1 MKVTSQRTFEIMKQI
16 IVLFFLLFAFSNC
29 HINVEQNKSDHQK
42 VEVNQTDKGKSQC
55 AIQHNDSIQYRI
67 GLDKVIYSPNEAIH
81 VMILAKNISDHT
93 INIWLDAGD
102 YPTGTDL
109 CLFNSKGVSM
119 IEQYWSVVSSQLHR
133 EEEVELQKTT
143 LKPNQEVKKV
153 YPLYSIIQL
162 NKDLTAG
169 TYTLR
174 YNNAPPCKFEVK

>member
-1 MKVTSQRTFEIMKQI
+1 MKQP
-16 IVLFFLLFAFSNC
+16 IVLFILLFALTDCNM
-29 HINVEQNKSDHQK
+29 NLEQNKTKHQK
-42 VEVNQTDKGKSQC
+42 VKANNGKSEY
-55 AIQHNDSIQYRI
+55 AIQNNDSIQYRI
-67 GLDKVIYSPNEAIH
+67 GLDKDIYSPNEAIQ

-119 IEQYWSVVSSQLHR
+119 IDQYWSVVSSQLLR
-133 EEEVELQKTT
+133 EEEVELLKTT

-174 YNNAPPCKFEVK
+174 YNNAPPCKFEIK

>member
-1 MKVTSQRTFEIMKQI
+1 MKQP
-16 IVLFFLLFAFSNC
+16 IVLFILLFALTDCNM
-29 HINVEQNKSDHQK
+29 NLEQNKSDHQK

-81 VMILAKNISDHT
+81 VIILAKNISDHT

-109 CLFNSKGVSM
+109 CLFNSKGISM
-119 IEQYWSVVSSQLHR
+119 VDQYWAVVSSQLHR
-133 EEEVELQKTT
+133 EEEVELLKTT

-153 YPLYSIIQL
+153 YPLYSIVQL
-162 NKDLTAG
+162 KENLTAG
-169 TYTLR
+169 TYSLR

>member
-1 MKVTSQRTFEIMKQI
+1 MN
-16 IVLFFLLFAFSNC
+16 L
-29 HINVEQNKSDHQK
+29 EQNKSEHQK
-42 VEVNQTDKGKSQC
+42 VEANKGKSEYITQR
-55 AIQHNDSIQYRI
+55 NDSIQYRI
-67 GLDKVIYSPNEAIH
+67 GLDKDFYSPNEAIH

>member
-1 MKVTSQRTFEIMKQI
+1 MN
-16 IVLFFLLFAFSNC
+16 L
-29 HINVEQNKSDHQK
+29 EQNKTKHQK
-42 VEVNQTDKGKSQC
+42 VKANNGKSEY
-55 AIQHNDSIQYRI
+55 AIQNNDSIQYRI
-67 GLDKVIYSPNEAIH
+67 GLDKDIYSPNEAIQ

-119 IEQYWSVVSSQLHR
+119 IDQYWSVVSSQLLR
-133 EEEVELQKTT
+133 EEEVELLKTT

-174 YNNAPPCKFEVK
+174 YNNAPPCKFEIK

>member
-1 MKVTSQRTFEIMKQI
+1 MKQP
-16 IVLFFLLFAFSNC
+16 IVLFILLFALTDCNM
-29 HINVEQNKSDHQK
+29 NLEQNKSDHHK
-42 VEVNQTDKGKSQC
+42 VEENQTDKGKSEYITQG
-55 AIQHNDSIQYRI
+55 NDSIQYRI
-67 GLDKVIYSPNEAIH
+67 GLDKDNYSPNEAIN
-81 VMILAKNISDHT
+81 VIILAKNISDHT

-119 IEQYWSVVSSQLHR
+119 IDQYWAVVSSQLHR
-133 EEEVELQKTT
+133 EEEVELLKTT

-153 YPLYSIIQL
+153 YPHYSIIQL

>member
-1 MKVTSQRTFEIMKQI
+1 MN
-16 IVLFFLLFAFSNC
+16 L
-29 HINVEQNKSDHQK
+29 EQNKTKHQK
-42 VEVNQTDKGKSQC
+42 VKATNGKSEY
-55 AIQHNDSIQYRI
+55 AIQNNDSIQYRI
-67 GLDKVIYSPNEAIH
+67 GLDKDIYSPNEAIQ

-119 IEQYWSVVSSQLHR
+119 IDQYWSVVSSQLLR
-133 EEEVELQKTT
+133 EEEVELLKTT

-174 YNNAPPCKFEVK
+174 YNNAPPCKFEIK